1 MQAFGD
7 FFEKLS
13 DLSRLKGHR
22 VPIGS
27 SLTDRRSGTFKDRQ
41 LSYFSKKIP
50 AHAHISR
57 KMRPYFRRGPI
68 FDGGGGRI
76 YNKKK

>member
-1 MQAFGD
+1 MYLLFLHRDCIGKYNTFKKSYKGTTNFAYMQAFGD

-27 SLTDRRSGTFKDRQ
+27 SLTDRRSGTFEDR
-41 LSYFSKKIP
+41 
-50 AHAHISR
+50 R
-57 KMRPYFRRGPI
+57 
-68 FDGGGGRI
+68 
-76 YNKKK
+76 